1 LAAEENELREALD
14 RMEKT
19 GEINKKMAEEGVSW
33 TFSPPLAPHFG
44 GAWERLV
51 RSAKTALR
59 VVLRSQ
65 TVSEEVLTTL
75 LVEVEAMMNA
85 RPLTHLS
92 VNPRDN
98 SPITPNHFLLLRA
111 HPHVPPDVIEYSGSL
126 SRRRYLA
133 AQELAK
139 SFWRRWLLE
148 TRRGQPRL
156 PGRQADDCQPAWRKS
171 VTAFLNRFRKGNK
184 RTVNQLI

>member
-1 LAAEENELREALD
+1 MADQQEFSRRGQLISIHSATGDDLAAKENELREALGW
-14 RMEKT
+14 MEKT
-19 GEINKKMAEEGVSW
+19 GEINKKMAEEGASW
-33 TFSPPLAPHFG
+33 TFSPPLAPHFRG
-44 GAWERLV
+44 VWERLV

-65 TVSEEVLTTL
+65 TVSEEVLITL

-92 VNPRDN
+92 VDPRNN
-98 SPITPNHFLLLRA
+98 SPMTPNHFLLLRA

-133 AQELAK
+133 AQELA
-139 SFWRRWLLE
+139 FGGDGCWNM
-148 TRRGQPRL
+148 
-156 PGRQADDCQPAWRKS
+156 
-171 VTAFLNRFRKGNK
+171 F
-184 RTVNQLI
+184 QL